1 MPFFANLLR
10 HEPEVEE
17 HFRVALVL
25 TNKDFDALEGLL
37 AKVPYEHAEPIVKA
51 FLNASALQRKAGWLE
66 VVDKVLELH
75 RTAVTYRDRPS
86 IDEPSH

>member
-10 HEPEVEE
+10 HEPEIEE
-17 HFRVALVL
+17 PSRVALVL
-25 TNKDFDALEGLL
+25 TDKDFVALESLL
-37 AKVPYEHAEPIVKA
+37 AKVSYEHAEPIVRA
-51 FLNASALQRKAGWLE
+51 FLNASALQRKEGWLE

-75 RTAVTYRDRPS
+75 RTAVTYRDRSS